1 MTKVDEYTGSGQI
14 VVSDGEVWAID
25 DSGILDV
32 IGKIGRIELSIENPE
47 EMLGISRVEHV
58 MLYNEN
64 DEELYE
70 DQEIVDN
77 REYHSDENLILG
89 IAKHYG
95 VSEDIIEVI

>member
-1 MTKVDEYTGSGQI
+1 MTKVDKCTGDGQI
-14 VVSDGEVWAID
+14 VLSDGEVWAID
-25 DSGILDV
+25 DSGIPDV
-32 IGKIGRIELSIENPE
+32 IGKIKRIELAIENPE

-58 MLYNEN
+58 MLYDEN

-77 REYHSDENLILG
+77 HEYHSDKSLISG
-89 IAKHYG
+89 VAKHYG